1 MQKTFE
7 KFAKFAAVAA
17 LAFTGF
23 VSAPAHAVPY
33 TSGGA
38 NVTSI
43 GDNQGTLFDALNA
56 GSVTGSIGGSGS
68 YLLNDLLF
76 TVGPNC
82 NPCSTFSSSFS
93 EDLTINGE
101 TQTLSIGYTW
111 SGADVDTLLIT
122 PTGPY
127 SFSGYTVSVIGAG
140 PLTSGGDPV
149 KGQLFMDVTVAAVP
163 EPSTWAMMI
172 LGFAG
177 MGFMAYRRKNNK
189 VSFRVA

>member
-33 TSGGA
+33 TSGSA

-56 GSVTGSIGGSGS
+56 SSVTGSIGGSGS

-82 NPCSTFSSSFS
+82 SPCSTFSSSFS

-101 TQTLSIGYTW
+101 TQTLTIGYTW
-111 SGADVDTLLIT
+111 SGGDTDTISIT

-127 SFSGYTVSVIGAG
+127 SFSGYTVSVIGTG

-149 KGQLFMDVTVAAVP
+149 TGQLFMDVAVAAVP
-163 EPSTWAMMI
+163 EPSTWAMMV

-177 MGFMAYRRKNNK
+177 VGFMAYRRKNNK